1 MIRHYF
7 IITMR
12 NLTKYKGS
20 FIINLTGLSTGLA
33 CALFIYLWVSDEK
46 QFDKF
51 HENDKNLYQ
60 VMELSTENNETIVHE
75 ATQGPL
81 AEAMKKELPEVAAA
95 VQVFSIEKSGFKF
108 NLKVKDKSIKTT
120 LGVFA
125 GKDFFNVFSFPLL
138 IGSKEQVLNEK
149 TAIVISENLAKN
161 LFGSADASVG
171 KIVEYEIVGK
181 KMEVQVT
188 GVFKTLPSNSSLQFD
203 VALTQAS
210 FLTDFWTGGTEW
222 TNQTPNTYLLLKS
235 QTDVAKFNTKIKN
248 FIQQFNKGTQ
258 YSLFVRS
265 YSSAYLYGHYE
276 NGVQSGGRS
285 VYVSLF
291 SFVAL
296 FILIIACINFMNLST
311 AKASRRLKEVGI
323 KKAVGSSRSA
333 LVYQFLLEA
342 VVMAFLSL
350 TIACVIVVVLLPAFN
365 QITGKTLSIDFSLN
379 FAFLVLATTLLTGL
393 LSGSYPA
400 FYLSGFN
407 PIAILKGK
415 IKNSFG
421 ELLARKGL
429 VILQFVIST
438 VLIVSVMV
446 IYRQVN
452 FMQSK
457 NLGYNK
463 DNVIVFDKE
472 GAVMQNT
479 NVFIQ
484 ELKQIPGILNASAI
498 DQSIVQS
505 GVPSSTYGIKWEGKS
520 DKDLVNFAVFQV
532 DYDLIETLGLQLKEG
547 RAFSKQFGSD
557 STQLIFNEAA
567 IKAMGLK
574 QAIGAKISMWDT
586 DMQVAGI
593 VKDFHINSLHE
604 AIVPMVFK
612 YAPSSTMMIMA
623 KIAKGKELETIASLQ
638 DFYKKYNPGYLLDFK
653 FLDANYQSQYI
664 SEQRISQL
672 SKYFAGLA
680 ILISCLGLF
689 GLAAFN
695 AEARTKEIGIRKVLG
710 ATVGNV
716 AFLLSKDLFKLVIIA
731 ELVAFPL
738 AWWAMLNW
746 LNNFAYK
753 VDLSVFVFVLTFFA
767 IVLVTL
773 VVVSFQAIKAGIA
786 NPIKSLRTE

>member
-1 MIRHYF
+1 MIKHYF

-20 FIINLTGLSTGLA
+20 FIINLIGLSTGLA

-51 HENDKNLYQ
+51 HDNDKNLYQ
-60 VMELSTENNETIVHE
+60 VMELSIENNETIVHE
-75 ATQGPL
+75 STQGPL
-81 AEAMKKELPEVAAA
+81 ADAMKKELPEVASA

-108 NLKVKDKSIKTT
+108 NLKVNDKSVKTT
-120 LGVFA
+120 LGIFA

-138 IGSKEQVLNEK
+138 IGNKEQVLNEK
-149 TAIVISENLAKN
+149 TAIVISEKLANN

-171 KIVEYEIVGK
+171 KTLEYEIVGK

-188 GVFKTLPSNSSLQFD
+188 GVFKSLPSNSSLQFD

-210 FLTDFWTGGTEW
+210 FLSDFWTGGTEW
-222 TNQTPNTYLLLKS
+222 TNQTPNTYLLLKP
-235 QTDVAKFNTKIKN
+235 QTDVARFNAKIKN
-248 FIQQFNKGTQ
+248 FIQQFSKGTQ
-258 YSLFVRS
+258 YSLFVRP

-276 NGVQSGGRS
+276 NGMQSGGRS

-342 VVMAFLSL
+342 VIMAFLSL
-350 TIACVIVVVLLPAFN
+350 GIACVLVILLLPAFN
-365 QITGKTLSIDFSLN
+365 NITGKSLSIDFSLN
-379 FAFLVLATTLLTGL
+379 FALMVLATTLLTGL

-415 IKNSFG
+415 IKDSLG

-429 VILQFVIST
+429 VVLQFVIST

-457 NLGYNK
+457 NLGYTK

-547 RAFSKQFGSD
+547 RVFSKQFGSD

-574 QAIGAKISMWDT
+574 HAIGAKVSMWGS
-586 DMQVAGI
+586 DMQIAGV
-593 VKDFHINSLHE
+593 VKDFHVNSLHE

-623 KIAKGKELETIASLQ
+623 KIAKGKELTTIAALQ

-710 ATVGNV
+710 ASVGNV
-716 AFLLSKDLFKLVIIA
+716 AFLLSKDLFKLVIMA
-731 ELVAFPL
+731 ELIAFPL

-753 VDLSVFVFVLTFFA
+753 VDLSLFVFALTFFA

-773 VVVSFQAIKAGIA
+773 LVVSFQAIKAGVA
-786 NPIKSLRTE
+786 NPVKSLRTE

>member
-1 MIRHYF
+1 MIKHYF

-20 FIINLTGLSTGLA
+20 FIINLIGLSTGLA
-33 CALFIYLWVSDEK
+33 CALFIYLWVTDEK

-51 HENDKNLYQ
+51 HEHDKNLYQ

-75 ATQGPL
+75 STQGPL
-81 AEAMKKELPEVAAA
+81 AEAMKKELPEVAAS
-95 VQVFSIEKSGFKF
+95 VQVFSIEKSGFHF
-108 NLKVKDKSIKTT
+108 NLRVTDKSVKT
-120 LGVFA
+120 LGIFA
-125 GKDFFNVFSFPLL
+125 GKDFFSVFSFPLL
-138 IGSKEQVLNEK
+138 IGNKTQVLNDK
-149 TAIVISENLAKN
+149 AAIVISENLANN

-171 KIVEYEIVGK
+171 KSLEYEIVGK
-181 KMEVQVT
+181 KMQAQVT

-222 TNQTPNTYLLLKS
+222 TNQTPNTYLLLKP
-235 QTDVAKFNTKIKN
+235 QTDIAKFNTKIKN
-248 FIQQFNKGTQ
+248 FIQQFSKGTQ
-258 YSLFVRS
+258 YSLFVRP
-265 YSSAYLYGHYE
+265 YSSAYLNGHYE

-285 VYVSLF
+285 VYVRLF
-291 SFVAL
+291 SFVAF

-323 KKAVGSSRSA
+323 KKAVGSSRKA

-342 VVMAFLSL
+342 IIMAFLSL
-350 TIACVIVVVLLPAFN
+350 GVACIFVILLLPAFN
-365 QITGKTLSIDFSLN
+365 QITGKSLSIDFGFN
-379 FAFLVLATTLLTGL
+379 FIVLVLATTLLTGL

-407 PIAILKGK
+407 PITILKGK

-429 VILQFVIST
+429 VVLQFVIST

-463 DNVIVFDKE
+463 ENVIVFDKE

-479 NVFIQ
+479 DVFIQ
-484 ELKQIPGILNASAI
+484 ALKQLPGVVNASAI

-505 GVPSSTYGIKWEGKS
+505 GVPSSTYGIKWDGKTE
-520 DKDLVNFAVFQV
+520 KDLVNFAVFQV
-532 DYDLIETLGLQLKEG
+532 DYDLIETLGLQIKEG
-547 RAFSKQFGSD
+547 RAFSKQFGAD
-557 STQLIFNEAA
+557 STQLIFNESA

-574 QAIGAKISMWDT
+574 QAIGAKVSMWGS
-586 DMQVAGI
+586 DMQIAGV
-593 VKDFHINSLHE
+593 VKDFHVNSLHE

-623 KIAKGKELETIASLQ
+623 KIASGKELETIAALQ

-653 FLDANYQSQYI
+653 FLDANYQSQYV

-672 SKYFAGLA
+672 SKYFAALA

-710 ATVGNV
+710 ASVPNV
-716 AFLLSKDLFKLVIIA
+716 AYLLSKDLFKLVIIA
-731 ELVAFPL
+731 ELIAFPL

-753 VDLSVFVFVLTFFA
+753 VDLSLLVFALTFFA

-773 VVVSFQAIKAGIA
+773 IVVSFQAIKAGIA

>member
-51 HENDKNLYQ
+51 HEHDKNLYQ

-108 NLKVKDKSIKTT
+108 NLKVNDKSVKTT

-138 IGSKEQVLNEK
+138 IGNKEQVLDEK
-149 TAIVISENLAKN
+149 TAIVISENLANN

-171 KIVEYEIVGK
+171 KTLEYEIVGK

-248 FIQQFNKGTQ
+248 FIQQFNKSTQ
-258 YSLFVRS
+258 YSLFVRP

-350 TIACVIVVVLLPAFN
+350 GVACVLVILLLPAFN
-365 QITGKTLSIDFSLN
+365 QITGKSLSIDFSLN

-407 PIAILKGK
+407 PITILKGK
-415 IKNSFG
+415 IKNSLG

-429 VILQFVIST
+429 VVLQFVIST

-547 RAFSKQFGSD
+547 RAFSKQFGAD
-557 STQLIFNEAA
+557 STQLVFNEAA

-574 QAIGAKISMWDT
+574 QPLGAKINMWDT
-586 DMQVAGI
+586 DMQIAGV
-593 VKDFHINSLHE
+593 VKDFHVNSLHE

-731 ELVAFPL
+731 ELIAFPL
-738 AWWAMLNW
+738 AWWAILNW

-753 VDLSVFVFVLTFFA
+753 VDLSVFVFALTFFA

>member
-1 MIRHYF
+1 MIKHYF
-7 IITMR
+7 IITIR

-20 FIINLTGLSTGLA
+20 FIINLIGLSTGLA

-51 HENDKNLYQ
+51 HENDKYLYQ
-60 VMELSTENNETIVHE
+60 VMELSTENSETIVHE

-108 NLKVKDKSIKTT
+108 NLKVNDKSVKTT
-120 LGVFA
+120 QGVFA
-125 GKDFFNVFSFPLL
+125 GKDFFNIFSFPLL
-138 IGSKEQVLNEK
+138 IGNKEQVLNEK
-149 TAIVISENLAKN
+149 TAIVISEKLASS
-161 LFGSADASVG
+161 LFGSADASIG
-171 KIVEYEIVGK
+171 KTIAYEIVGK

-188 GVFKTLPSNSSLQFD
+188 GVFKTLPTNSSLQFD
-203 VALTQAS
+203 IALTQAS
-210 FLTDFWTGGTEW
+210 FLANFWTGGTEW
-222 TNQTPNTYLLLKS
+222 TNQTPNTYLLLKP
-235 QTDVAKFNTKIKN
+235 QTDVAKFNAKIKN
-248 FIQQFNKGTQ
+248 FIQQYNKGTQ
-258 YSLFVRS
+258 YSLFVRP
-265 YSSAYLYGHYE
+265 YSSSYLYGHYE
-276 NGVQSGGRS
+276 NGVQSGGRI

-291 SFVAL
+291 SYVAI

-342 VVMAFLSL
+342 VIMAFLSL
-350 TIACVIVVVLLPAFN
+350 GIASVLVVLLLPAFN
-365 QITGKTLSIDFSLN
+365 HITGKSLSIDFSLN
-379 FAFLVLATTLLTGL
+379 FALLVLATTLLTGL

-429 VILQFVIST
+429 VVLQFVIST

-457 NLGYNK
+457 NLGYTK

-479 NVFIQ
+479 AVFIQ
-484 ELKQIPGILNASAI
+484 ELKEIPGIVNASAI

-505 GVPSSTYGIKWEGKS
+505 GVPSSTYGINWEGKT

-547 RAFSKQFGSD
+547 RLFSKAFGSD

-574 QAIGAKISMWDT
+574 KAIGAKVGMWGT
-586 DMQVAGI
+586 DMQIAGV
-593 VKDFHINSLHE
+593 VKDFHVNSLHE

-623 KIAKGKELETIASLQ
+623 KIAKGKELTTIAALQ
-638 DFYKKYNPGYLLDFK
+638 DFYKKYNPGYILDFK
-653 FLDANYQSQYI
+653 FLDANYQSQYV

-710 ATVGNV
+710 ASIGNV

-731 ELVAFPL
+731 ELIAFPL
-738 AWWAMLNW
+738 AWLAMLNW

-753 VDLSVFVFVLTFFA
+753 VDLNLFVFVLTFFA

-773 VVVSFQAIKAGIA
+773 LVVSFQALKAGIA

>member
-138 IGSKEQVLNEK
+138 IGNKEQVLNEK
-149 TAIVISENLAKN
+149 TAIVISENLANN
-161 LFGSADASVG
+161 LFGSADGSVG
-171 KIVEYEIVGK
+171 KTLEYEIVGK

-235 QTDVAKFNTKIKN
+235 QTDVAKFNAKIKN
-248 FIQQFNKGTQ
+248 FIQQFSKGTQ
-258 YSLFVRS
+258 YSLFVRP

-291 SFVAL
+291 SFVAF

-342 VVMAFLSL
+342 IIMAFLSL
-350 TIACVIVVVLLPAFN
+350 GIACVLVILLLPAFN

-379 FAFLVLATTLLTGL
+379 FALLVLATTLLTGL

-446 IYRQVN
+446 IYRQVH

-498 DQSIVQS
+498 DQSIVQG
-505 GVPSSTYGIKWEGKS
+505 GVPNSTYGIKWEGKS
-520 DKDLVNFAVFQV
+520 NKDLVNFAVFQV

-547 RAFSKQFGSD
+547 RAFSKQFGAD
-557 STQLIFNEAA
+557 STQLVFNEAA

-574 QAIGAKISMWDT
+574 QPLGAKISMWDT
-586 DMQVAGI
+586 DMQIAGV
-593 VKDFHINSLHE
+593 VKDFHVNSLHE

-653 FLDANYQSQYI
+653 FLDANYQSQYV

-716 AFLLSKDLFKLVIIA
+716 TFLLSKDLFKLVIIA
-731 ELVAFPL
+731 EVIAFPL

-753 VDLSVFVFVLTFFA
+753 VDLSFFVFGLTFFA